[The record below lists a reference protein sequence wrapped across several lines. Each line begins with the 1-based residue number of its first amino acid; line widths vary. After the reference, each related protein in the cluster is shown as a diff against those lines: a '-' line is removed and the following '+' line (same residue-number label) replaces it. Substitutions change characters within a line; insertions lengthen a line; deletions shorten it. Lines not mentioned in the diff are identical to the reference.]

1 MQGKQSLNSQ
11 AQKIDTID
19 ARQTLYPCSDPN
31 LRKNYYKMRFIP
43 IIALALT
50 CTVHAQNLLRV
61 PEDAWTKLLPDER
74 KEIQERFLI
83 EPISHNLFGKIID
96 NQGLD
101 RSIQGSNAGSALG
114 GSIASAAYID
124 NAFRPDGNF
133 SAKEHLAAVII
144 GGVLGSALN
153 RAPVS
158 QFQFRYAIQDGR
170 GGVSYH
176 DAISQE
182 PFRHP
187 VGVCVLLPTVT
198 LASNQELCS
207 QTVEILRSTYLPGR
221 TSRSPVISSRSIKD
235 TERVS
240 SQVAAQEDVRKEE
253 SSSKVLC
260 KIGALSPVAASR
272 EKCESINGN
281 IIE

>member
-1 MQGKQSLNSQ
+1 
-11 AQKIDTID
+11 
-19 ARQTLYPCSDPN
+19 
-31 LRKNYYKMRFIP
+31 MRP
-43 IIALALT
+43 ILLLSIVLALT
-50 CTVHAQNLLRV
+50 SAAQAQNLLRV
-61 PEDAWTKLLPDER
+61 SEDAWTRLLPDER
-74 KEIQERFLI
+74 TDIQERFLV
-83 EPISHNLFGKIID
+83 EPVSSSLFGKIID

-101 RSIQGSNAGSALG
+101 RSIQGNNAGSALG

-124 NAFRPDGNF
+124 NAFRPNGNF
-133 SAKEHLAAVII
+133 SAKEHLAAVIV

-158 QFQFRYAIQDGR
+158 QFQFRYAVQDGR

-176 DAISQE
+176 DVISQD

-187 VGVCVLLPTVT
+187 VGICVNLPAVT
-198 LASNQELCS
+198 LAQNQELCS
-207 QTVEILRSTYLPGR
+207 QTAEILRSTYLPGY
-221 TSRSPVISSRSIKD
+221 TSRPLVSHSSSAKHSVRASP
-235 TERVS
+235 
-240 SQVAAQEDVRKEE
+240 QVAVQEDASRDE

-260 KIGALSPVAASR
+260 KIGTLSPVTASR